1 MATQTDVETG
11 VCGLSRNLHE
21 RCDRQDWKAIA
32 LPLTP
37 EGWAEI
43 NRTQED
49 RETMNEIARAL
60 GEPVG
65 QPIGEKDDK
74 DDRLWQN
81 RIRCCLDPECKL
93 CFGTGSYVG

>member
-1 MATQTDVETG
+1 M
-11 VCGLSRNLHE
+11 SRNLHE

-49 RETMNEIARAL
+49 RDEMNEIARAL
-60 GEPVG
+60 GEVVA
-65 QPIGEKDDK
+65 EKDDK
-74 DDRLWQN
+74 DDRLWKN
-81 RIRCCLDPECKL
+81 RIKCCYDPKCKL